1 MKPFS
6 GSVSEPG
13 SLRETTW
20 TQLITESQQPDPQPK
35 KPGDLLSTT
44 ALWINLAKMASGHG
58 CVFFFLR
65 KSKKSPKSWRWTRHW
80 SPSEGVV
87 DSRVRWQYVLE
98 LKGVLGWL
106 VHVQWLRFD
115 GCPDFSRRG
124 MIESAKPM
132 AYDVKCWRPQ
142 SNRLGFTCF
151 FSFPMLFLVNMVVAP
166 CRGF

>member
-20 TQLITESQQPDPQPK
+20 TQLITESQQPDPATK
-35 KPGDLLSTT
+35 KTRRPAQHNCSLDQFGKDGFRPRLR
-44 ALWINLAKMASGHG
+44 
-58 CVFFFLR
+58 VFFEKIKKFPGELAMNSSLKSLR
-65 KSKKSPKSWRWTRHW
+65 
-80 SPSEGVV
+80 GVGLIQG
-87 DSRVRWQYVLE
+87 WGKYVLE
-98 LKGVLGWL
+98 LKGVIGPIGWL

-132 AYDVKCWRPQ
+132 AYDVKCWRPR
-142 SNRLGFTCF
+142 SNRPGFTCF
-151 FSFPMLFLVNMVVAP
+151 FLFPCCFWWTW
-166 CRGF
+166 